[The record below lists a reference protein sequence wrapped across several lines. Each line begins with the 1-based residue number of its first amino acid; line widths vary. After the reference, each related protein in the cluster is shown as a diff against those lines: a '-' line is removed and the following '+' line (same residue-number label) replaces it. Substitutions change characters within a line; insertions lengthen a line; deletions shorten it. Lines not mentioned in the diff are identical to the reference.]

1 MKSKVYLIGIVLLV
15 VIIIIF
21 NSAFIVDE
29 TEQVVITQFKKPV
42 GDPITTPGLKFK
54 LPFIQ
59 SAHFFEKRILEW
71 DGEPNEIPTAGKEF
85 IWVDAFARWKI
96 VDPLQF
102 FLRVQAESRAHQR
115 LDAIINSI
123 TRDQVT
129 ANSLI
134 DVVRNS
140 NRPMAMTAE
149 ELQEELATSLDS
161 VKNGREFITREILRL
176 AADQVTD
183 FGIELIDVQIKRV
196 NYTERVRETVYDRM
210 ISERK
215 RIAGKFRAEGQGSRA
230 EIEGRREREYQR
242 ITSEAYRT
250 AQEIKGRADAASTKI
265 YAEAYNRDPEFYS
278 FLNTL
283 ENYRTTMKE
292 NSRLIISTDSDFYKY
307 LRRASGN

>member
-1 MKSKVYLIGIVLLV
+1 MKNKIYPIGIVILV
-15 VIIIIF
+15 GIIIIF
-21 NSAFIVDE
+21 NSAFIVNE
-29 TEQVVITQFKKPV
+29 TEQVIITQFKKPV
-42 GDPITTPGLKFK
+42 GGPITTPGLKFK
-54 LPFIQ
+54 IPFIQ
-59 SAHFFEKRILEW
+59 ATHFFDKRILEW
-71 DGEPNEIPTAGKEF
+71 DGEPNEVPTAGKEF
-85 IWVDAFARWKI
+85 IWVDTFARWKI

-123 TRDQVT
+123 TRDQIT
-129 ANSLI
+129 ANPLI

-140 NRPMAMTAE
+140 NRPLTMTAA
-149 ELQEELATSLDS
+149 ELQEKLATSLDS
-161 VKNGREFITREILRL
+161 VRSGREQISREILRL
-176 AADQVTD
+176 ASEQVTD

-215 RIAGKFRAEGQGSRA
+215 RIAEKFRAEGQGSRA

-283 ENYRTTMKE
+283 ENYRTTMKA